1 LRNNKTPLSEKLEA
15 ETKASDPEKKT
26 KTKPKMKFP
35 SVRPWLI
42 RSVLLGIVVAFVIL
56 QYPSMQYRAADWTQ
70 QETSDISL
78 NLSEPREWIEYMQK
92 ANYVLPFTL
101 AQQNW
106 RKDQAVGVVPADILL
121 PGGWNTYNPYPSGAP
136 IPESFKNRFDALV
149 TGWQSKM
156 MGGGT
161 ALSDMQY
168 MAKHEPTGQQLIN
181 GSDWLGVLDTV
192 YNAELKTKMSE
203 DYAFYAV
210 IRFDWNGA
218 MTIPVWYGLPDSWK
232 DRMTVNQLNRQDF
245 VSGLG
250 RVEPAMQELSA
261 IEPYIKRIEAPSEF
275 TMVYALP
282 RGSHSSLSSLDSY
295 HGYAMEE
302 AGFRQAALLALGCAI
317 LIGLL
322 PLERKWRAPRKDGRL
337 LESQEAD
344 ARFSNLAMPRLP
356 LEFWLFG
363 AVLPVL
369 FHIEFARYSYAAAEA
384 FRSAESIVPITLA
397 IGAWIWTLI
406 FWCGSAW
413 FLMMALRRGFGST
426 LAQGS
431 LSVRGFKWLHAFD
444 PADRSDRSLI
454 KLTAAHFLMLAAIVS
469 SAVWIGFYALIPL
482 TVYLLVLLYL
492 FKKQKDRL
500 RQDYARLFD
509 SVRAMA
515 QGDLGIEI
523 DGRMG
528 MFDPMKQELQKV
540 REGFKHA
547 VDEETKS
554 QRSKSELVTNVS
566 HDLKTPV
573 TAILTYV
580 NLLQQA
586 DLTEEDRKAY
596 IEVLSGKSQ
605 RLSRLIED
613 LFEYTR
619 ASSGNTEIAPVS
631 VDLAELL
638 KQAHIELEDKLS
650 EAGVQLRF
658 RLPDHK
664 VIVPLDSEKTFRV
677 FENLYLNI
685 AKYAAPGSRAH
696 VELTEQE
703 HEVVIS
709 FKNVSAAE
717 LDFKADEITERFVR
731 GDRSRHTEGS
741 GLGLAIVKSLVELQG
756 GTFDLQ
762 LDGDLFKAVIRW
774 PMPKRSLETAD
785 VSD

>member
-1 LRNNKTPLSEKLEA
+1 LKNNKAPLSEELEA
-15 ETKASDPEKKT
+15 ERKAADPAKKT
-26 KTKPKMKFP
+26 KSKIKMKFP
-35 SVRPWLI
+35 PIHPWFI
-42 RSVLLGIVVAFVIL
+42 RAVLLGIVAAFVIM
-56 QYPSMQYRAADWTQ
+56 QYPSMQYRAADWTR

-78 NLSEPREWIEYMQK
+78 NLNEPRDWIEYMQK

-121 PGGWNTYNPYPSGAP
+121 PGGWNAYNSYPSGAP

-149 TGWQSKM
+149 MSWQSKM

-168 MAKHEPTGQQLIN
+168 MVKHEGTGQRLIN
-181 GSDWLGVLDTV
+181 GSDWLGLLDTV
-192 YNAELKTKMSE
+192 YNEELKTKLSE
-203 DYAFYAV
+203 DYAFYAL
-210 IRFDWNGA
+210 IRFDWNGS
-218 MTIPVWYGLPDSWK
+218 MSIPIWYGLPDSWK

-250 RVEPAMQELSA
+250 RVEPSMQELSA

-282 RGSHSSLSSLDSY
+282 RGSHSSLSSLEPY
-295 HGYAMEE
+295 YGYAMEE
-302 AGFRQAALLALGCAI
+302 SGFKQIALLALGCAV

-322 PLERKWRAPRKDGRL
+322 PLERKSRA
-337 LESQEAD
+337 
-344 ARFSNLAMPRLP
+344 PRLP

-363 AVLPVL
+363 AVLPIL
-369 FHIEFARYSYAAAEA
+369 FYIEFARYSYVVAEA
-384 FRSAESIVPITLA
+384 FRSGESVVPITLA
-397 IGAWIWTLI
+397 ICVWMWTLI

-413 FLMMALRRGFGST
+413 FLMMAFRRGFGSS
-426 LAQGS
+426 LAEGS
-431 LSVRGFKWLHAFD
+431 LAVRAFNGLHTFD
-444 PADRSDRSLI
+444 PSSRSDRSLI
-454 KLTAAHFLMLAAIVS
+454 KLTAAHFLILAAIVS
-469 SAVWIGFYALIPL
+469 SAVWIWFYALIPL
-482 TVYLLVLLYL
+482 AVYLLVLLYL

-509 SVRAMA
+509 SVRLMA
-515 QGDLGIEI
+515 QGNLGIEI

-528 MFDPMKQELQKV
+528 MFDPLKQELQKV
-540 REGFKHA
+540 REGFKRA

-554 QRSKSELVTNVS
+554 QKMKSELVTNVS

-586 DLTEEDRKAY
+586 DLPEEDRKAY

-638 KQAHIELEDKLS
+638 KQARIELEDPLT
-650 EAGVQLRF
+650 EAGVQLRL
-658 RLPDHK
+658 RLPEHK

-696 VELTEQE
+696 IELTELE
-703 HEVVIS
+703 HEVVVS

-774 PMPKRSLETAD
+774 PMPKRSLETND

>member
-1 LRNNKTPLSEKLEA
+1 MPLSEELEA
-15 ETKASDPEKKT
+15 EKKAADPAKKT
-26 KTKPKMKFP
+26 KSKIKMKFP
-35 SVRPWLI
+35 SIHPWFI
-42 RSVLLGIVVAFVIL
+42 RAVLLGVVAAFVII

-78 NLSEPREWIEYMQK
+78 NLNEPRDWIEYMQK

-106 RKDQAVGVVPADILL
+106 RKDKAVGVVPADILL
-121 PGGWNTYNPYPSGAP
+121 PGGWNTYNSYPSGAP

-149 TGWQSKM
+149 LSWQSKM

-168 MAKHEPTGQQLIN
+168 MVKHEATGQQLIN
-181 GSDWLGVLDTV
+181 GSDWLGVLDTL
-192 YNAELKTKMSE
+192 YNNELKTKMAE

-218 MTIPVWYGLPDSWK
+218 MSIPVWYGLPDSWK

-250 RVEPAMQELSA
+250 TVEPALQELSA

-282 RGSHSSLSSLDSY
+282 RGSHSSLSTLGPY

-302 AGFRQAALLALGCAI
+302 AGFRQVALLALGCAV

-322 PLERKWRAPRKDGRL
+322 PLERQPRIRRKDSLALENEEANARL
-337 LESQEAD
+337 AD
-344 ARFSNLAMPRLP
+344 LPVPRWP
-356 LEFWLFG
+356 VEFWMLG
-363 AVLPVL
+363 AVLPIVFYL
-369 FHIEFARYSYAAAEA
+369 PFARYSYSAAEA
-384 FRSAESIVPITLA
+384 FRTGESAVPIMLA
-397 IGAWIWTLI
+397 VCVWVWALA
-406 FWCGSAW
+406 FWCGLAW
-413 FLMMALRRGFGST
+413 FFMIASRQGFGIVF
-426 LAQGS
+426 GKRS
-431 LSVRGFKWLHAFD
+431 LSVRAFNWLHAFD
-444 PADRSDRSLI
+444 LSDRSDRSLA
-454 KLTAAHFLMLAAIVS
+454 KGMAAHFLILAAIVS
-469 SAVWIGFYALIPL
+469 SAVWIWFYALVPL
-482 TVYLLVLLYL
+482 AVYLLVLLYV
-492 FKKQKDRL
+492 FKKKKDRM
-500 RQDYARLFD
+500 RQAYARLFA

-515 QGDLGIEI
+515 QGDLNIKI
-523 DGRMG
+523 DGSMG
-528 MFDPMKQELQKV
+528 IFDPLKQELQKI

-586 DLTEEDRKAY
+586 DLPEEDRKAY

-619 ASSGNTEIAPVS
+619 ASSGSTAIAPVS
-631 VDLAELL
+631 VDLVELL
-638 KQAHIELEDKLS
+638 KQAHIELENKLGES
-650 EAGVQLRF
+650 GVQLRF
-658 RLPDHK
+658 RLPEHK
-664 VIVPLDSEKTFRV
+664 VILPLDSEKTFRV

-685 AKYAAPGSRAH
+685 AKYAAPGSRAY
-696 VELTEQE
+696 VELSDHAQE
-703 HEVVIS
+703 AVVS

-717 LDFKADEITERFVR
+717 LDFKPDEITDRFVR

-756 GTFDLQ
+756 GFFAVE

-774 PMPKRSLETAD
+774 PIPEQPLETKDA
-785 VSD
+785 SE

>member
-1 LRNNKTPLSEKLEA
+1 MKNNKAPLSEELEA
-15 ETKASDPEKKT
+15 ERKAADPAKKT
-26 KTKPKMKFP
+26 KSKIKMKFP
-35 SVRPWLI
+35 PIHPWFI
-42 RSVLLGIVVAFVIL
+42 RAVLLGIVAAFVIM
-56 QYPSMQYRAADWTQ
+56 QYPSMQYRAADWTR

-78 NLSEPREWIEYMQK
+78 NLNEPRDWIEYMQK

-121 PGGWNTYNPYPSGAP
+121 PGGWNAYNSYPSGAP

-149 TGWQSKM
+149 MSWQSKM

-168 MAKHEPTGQQLIN
+168 MVKHEGTGQRLIN
-181 GSDWLGVLDTV
+181 GSDWLGLLDTV
-192 YNAELKTKMSE
+192 YNEELKTKLSE
-203 DYAFYAV
+203 DYAFYAL
-210 IRFDWNGA
+210 IRFDWNGS
-218 MTIPVWYGLPDSWK
+218 MSIPIWYGLPDSWK

-250 RVEPAMQELSA
+250 RVEPSMQELSA

-282 RGSHSSLSSLDSY
+282 RGSHSSLSSLEPY
-295 HGYAMEE
+295 YGYAMEE
-302 AGFRQAALLALGCAI
+302 SGFKQIALLALGCAV

-322 PLERKWRAPRKDGRL
+322 PLERKSRA
-337 LESQEAD
+337 
-344 ARFSNLAMPRLP
+344 PRLP

-363 AVLPVL
+363 AVLPIL
-369 FHIEFARYSYAAAEA
+369 FYIEFARYSYVVAEA
-384 FRSAESIVPITLA
+384 FRSGESVVPITLA
-397 IGAWIWTLI
+397 ICVWMWTLI

-413 FLMMALRRGFGST
+413 FLMMAFRRGFGSS
-426 LAQGS
+426 LAEGS
-431 LSVRGFKWLHAFD
+431 LAVRAFNGLHTFD
-444 PADRSDRSLI
+444 PSSRSDRSLI
-454 KLTAAHFLMLAAIVS
+454 KLTAAHFLILAAIVS
-469 SAVWIGFYALIPL
+469 SAVWIWFYALIPL
-482 TVYLLVLLYL
+482 AVYLLVLLYL

-509 SVRAMA
+509 SVRLMA
-515 QGDLGIEI
+515 QGNLGIEI

-528 MFDPMKQELQKV
+528 MFDPLKQELQKV
-540 REGFKHA
+540 REGFKRA

-554 QRSKSELVTNVS
+554 QKMKSELVTNVS

-586 DLTEEDRKAY
+586 DLPEEDRKAY

-638 KQAHIELEDKLS
+638 KQARIELEDPLT
-650 EAGVQLRF
+650 EAGVQLRL
-658 RLPDHK
+658 RLPEHK

-696 VELTEQE
+696 IELTELE
-703 HEVVIS
+703 HEVVVS

-774 PMPKRSLETAD
+774 PMPKRSLETND

>member
-1 LRNNKTPLSEKLEA
+1 MKNNKAPLSEELEA
-15 ETKASDPEKKT
+15 ERKAADPAKKT
-26 KTKPKMKFP
+26 KSKIKMKFP
-35 SVRPWLI
+35 PIHPWFI
-42 RSVLLGIVVAFVIL
+42 RAVLLGIVAAFVIM
-56 QYPSMQYRAADWTQ
+56 QYPSMQYRAADWTR

-78 NLSEPREWIEYMQK
+78 NLNEPRDWIEYMQK

-121 PGGWNTYNPYPSGAP
+121 PGGWNAYNSYPSGAP

-149 TGWQSKM
+149 MSWQSKM

-168 MAKHEPTGQQLIN
+168 MVKHEGTGQRLIN
-181 GSDWLGVLDTV
+181 GSDWLGLLDTV
-192 YNAELKTKMSE
+192 YNEELKTKLSE
-203 DYAFYAV
+203 DYAFYAL
-210 IRFDWNGA
+210 IRFDWNGS
-218 MTIPVWYGLPDSWK
+218 MSIPIWYGLPDSWK

-250 RVEPAMQELSA
+250 RVEPSMQELSA

-282 RGSHSSLSSLDSY
+282 RGSHSSLSSLEPY
-295 HGYAMEE
+295 YGYAMEE
-302 AGFRQAALLALGCAI
+302 SGFKQIALLALGCAV

-322 PLERKWRAPRKDGRL
+322 PLERKSRA
-337 LESQEAD
+337 
-344 ARFSNLAMPRLP
+344 PRLP

-363 AVLPVL
+363 AVLPIL
-369 FHIEFARYSYAAAEA
+369 FYIEFARYSYVAAEA
-384 FRSAESIVPITLA
+384 FRSGESVVPITLA
-397 IGAWIWTLI
+397 ICVWMWTLI

-413 FLMMALRRGFGST
+413 FLMMAFRRGFGSS
-426 LAQGS
+426 LAEGS
-431 LSVRGFKWLHAFD
+431 LAVRAFNGLHTFD
-444 PADRSDRSLI
+444 PSSRSDRSLI
-454 KLTAAHFLMLAAIVS
+454 KLTAAHFLILAAIVS
-469 SAVWIGFYALIPL
+469 SAVWIWFYALIPL
-482 TVYLLVLLYL
+482 AVYLLVLLYL

-509 SVRAMA
+509 SVRLMA
-515 QGDLGIEI
+515 QGNLGIEI

-528 MFDPMKQELQKV
+528 MFDPLKQELQKV
-540 REGFKHA
+540 REGFKRA

-554 QRSKSELVTNVS
+554 QKMKSELVTNVS

-586 DLTEEDRKAY
+586 DLPEEDRKAY

-638 KQAHIELEDKLS
+638 KQARIELEDPLT
-650 EAGVQLRF
+650 EAGVQLRL
-658 RLPDHK
+658 RLPEHK

-696 VELTEQE
+696 IELTELE
-703 HEVVIS
+703 HEVVVS

-774 PMPKRSLETAD
+774 PMPKRSLETND